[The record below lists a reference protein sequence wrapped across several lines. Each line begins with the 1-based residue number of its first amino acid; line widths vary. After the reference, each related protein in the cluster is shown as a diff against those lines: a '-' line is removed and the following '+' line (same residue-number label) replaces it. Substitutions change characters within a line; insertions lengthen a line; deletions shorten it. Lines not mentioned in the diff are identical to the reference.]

1 MWSTGIPGST
11 LMVSPTDTTEY
22 SVTGYDTA
30 NCSNMDT
37 VVVNV
42 IPEPSANAGIVDDGG
57 CAPFTVEFVNNST
70 PDDSSLTYLW
80 NFGDPISGILNID
93 SLKRPFH
100 TYDNAGTYL
109 VTMTL
114 DHAICSGSSS
124 MTTSTTVTVN
134 AIPNAAIE
142 AIPDQVSMFDPSVFI
157 VDNSSGGTSCILVF
171 PNGDTLVQCDG
182 EYTITD
188 TGLVTIMQIVYDG
201 TCTDT
206 AYADV
211 YVKPEYIFFAPNTFS
226 PNGDGFNDFFYGQG
240 IGIKSYH
247 MFIYDRWGDNLFESR
262 DRDLKWDGKAN
273 EGDHI
278 VQQDVYVYVFK
289 VTDFLNFPH
298 TYIGHVTVIR

>member
-1 MWSTGIPGST
+1 VM
-11 LMVSPTDTTEY
+11 
-22 SVTGYDTA
+22 
-30 NCSNMDT
+30 
-37 VVVNV
+37 
-42 IPEPSANAGIVDDGG
+42 PEPSANAGIVADGG
-57 CAPFTVEFVNNST
+57 CEPFTVDFVNNST

-80 NFGDPISGILNID
+80 NFGDPISGILNVD
-93 SLKRPFH
+93 SLREPSH
-100 TYDNAGTYL
+100 TYNNAGTYL

-114 DHAICSGSSS
+114 DHAICSGLSS

-182 EYTITD
+182 EYMITD

-273 EGDHI
+273 EGTHE